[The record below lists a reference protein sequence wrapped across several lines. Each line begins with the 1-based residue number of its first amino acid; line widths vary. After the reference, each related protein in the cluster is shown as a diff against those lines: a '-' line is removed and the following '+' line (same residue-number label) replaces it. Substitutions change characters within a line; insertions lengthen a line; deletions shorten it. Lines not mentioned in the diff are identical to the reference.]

1 MEKNKNYYE
10 ILGVSED
17 ATLKE
22 IKDKYKSLQMKWDP
36 KKNPGKKEGKK
47 WHDIKTAYETLS
59 NKEKRTE
66 YDKQLN
72 EIIEGEIVE
81 EKKEENKEK
90 EVEPELK
97 AYFFPRVV
105 AYIIDAF
112 LISAVASFIFAFFPQ
127 VNNLLKLNEEQVA
140 IQESFLQQEIT
151 QEQYLAQSLDLSYD
165 MAYQNVVYVLIEVS
179 LALGYFVVFQYK
191 NGGRTLG
198 KKLMHIKVVSATGEE
213 LTVNSFLYRALLLQ
227 SLAIDVLLIGGVFLL
242 KGQAYG
248 AYELG
253 FSLFQ
258 TIFVLTTLGMVL
270 FRKDGRG
277 LHDLLGGTKV
287 VMDGSKEREL
297 CVN

>member
-1 MEKNKNYYE
+1 M
-10 ILGVSED
+10 
-17 ATLKE
+17 
-22 IKDKYKSLQMKWDP
+22 
-36 KKNPGKKEGKK
+36 
-47 WHDIKTAYETLS
+47 
-59 NKEKRTE
+59 
-66 YDKQLN
+66 
-72 EIIEGEIVE
+72 
-81 EKKEENKEK
+81 
-90 EVEPELK
+90 
-97 AYFFPRVV
+97 
-105 AYIIDAF
+105 
-112 LISAVASFIFAFFPQ
+112 ISAVASFIFAFFPQ